1 MAPVTVFLF
10 SHWFAGVFVAIQA
23 TESKQLNPPINLWF
37 SKFLFKI
44 TSLEHWIKIKWQLK
58 CQRNSAN
65 CRKTNFLKYSWNSQE
80 NSKVRAYWFTS
91 KKYSVAVALL
101 IEKLFCSISVALF
114 LNTFLKKK
122 EKWLWKNMLRP
133 ICTGSYPPPG
143 YRILLVQTTFIWTKQ
158 YTYSERQ
165 LLVNL
170 SLDGYATVNHL

>member
-1 MAPVTVFLF
+1 MFYFLKIFFICDLIYEKVQMAPVTVFLF

-122 EKWLWKNMLRP
+122 EKW
-133 ICTGSYPPPG
+133 
-143 YRILLVQTTFIWTKQ
+143 VVEEHVTT
-158 YTYSERQ
+158 
-165 LLVNL
+165 
-170 SLDGYATVNHL
+170 HLHWVIPTAGI